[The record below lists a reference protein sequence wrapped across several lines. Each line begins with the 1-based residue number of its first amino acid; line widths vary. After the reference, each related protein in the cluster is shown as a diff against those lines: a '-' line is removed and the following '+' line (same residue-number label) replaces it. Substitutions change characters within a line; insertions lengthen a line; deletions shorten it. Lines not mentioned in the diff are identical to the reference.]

1 VTCVTGLITKAQ
13 CPVMELSCFDPPPPR
28 PYDDSQWGDPRKQLD
43 GHSTLAMGNCISQ
56 KKRRGFTLLELLI
69 VVSVIAVLGALTV
82 PRMVTA
88 VNDVRLRFV
97 ASDLSGLLQS
107 ARMQAVRTNV
117 AYSTMRGTLAGG
129 TPIYYINTPGT
140 AYSVGNTIVT
150 LNPNVTVV
158 QGPGSGAPNETT
170 FLASL
175 NFAVDPAA
183 DAPSFSPRGLPCIG
197 SAPCNP
203 ILGQGFV
210 MFLSQPGI
218 LGNIPWAAVVVN
230 PSSHIQVWSCNSAGT
245 WVQRD

>member
-1 VTCVTGLITKAQ
+1 
-13 CPVMELSCFDPPPPR
+13 
-28 PYDDSQWGDPRKQLD
+28 
-43 GHSTLAMGNCISQ
+43 
-56 KKRRGFTLLELLI
+56 
-69 VVSVIAVLGALTV
+69 
-82 PRMVTA
+82 MVTV
-88 VNDVRLRFV
+88 VNDMSLRYV
-97 ASDLSGLLQS
+97 ATDLSGLLQS
-107 ARMQAVRTNV
+107 ARMQAVRTNT
-117 AYSTMRGTLAGG
+117 AESTMAGTLAGG

-140 AYSVGNTIVT
+140 AYAVGNPILTIKPT
-150 LNPNVTVV
+150 VTVV

-230 PSSHIQVWSCNSAGT
+230 PSAHIQIWTCDASGT
-245 WVQRD
+245 WIQRD